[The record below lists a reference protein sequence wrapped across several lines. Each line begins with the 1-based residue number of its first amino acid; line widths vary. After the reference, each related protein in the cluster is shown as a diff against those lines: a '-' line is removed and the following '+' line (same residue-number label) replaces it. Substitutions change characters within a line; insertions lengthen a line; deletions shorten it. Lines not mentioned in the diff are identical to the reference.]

1 MEKGAERA
9 GVSPKTT
16 QLGSGLWSSMLAD
29 ARRPGCWEKAG
40 VGGAHPREG
49 SSLGAQCGRAP
60 LREPRCGP
68 AGTPGCV

>member
-40 VGGAHPREG
+40 AGGGGGVGGAQ
-49 SSLGAQCGRAP
+49 SAQSCSPAP
-60 LREPRCGP
+60 LTGEDHRCSW
-68 AGTPGCV
+68 